1 LTESEV
7 EGIEASPS
15 FPGSGRGK
23 DETGLKLSRKRL
35 GQTTAIVAGGVMVT
49 TAIFVWQGKS
59 DVTGVLLLLFG
70 LTAILVG
77 ALFLGRSK

>member
-1 LTESEV
+1 
-7 EGIEASPS
+7 
-15 FPGSGRGK
+15 
-23 DETGLKLSRKRL
+23 
-35 GQTTAIVAGGVMVT
+35 MVT

-77 ALFLGRSK
+77 ALFLGRSG